1 MTLSSFVCIAILCNF
16 GRTGEQSTFR
26 SLTFL
31 SRLPV
36 IVGFGGINPAGRSSG
51 HNAYRRMVV
60 DKLDANQAEQTYQS
74 LAQLMHLDGTL
85 TDELKKEILSRTLVR
100 KIENNLFDPAAI
112 RINKIA
118 QLNATTQPLT
128 FELRSNQ
135 LPEIIPEGWQ
145 VSASNAGKV
154 VVSVKA
160 GLDVLLPDTRISRV
174 NSGGQLPSGFE
185 PGSLYQSRNHPRG
198 LQLTVYA
205 ASDAINS
212 LGFEWDEV
220 RNRVP
225 ADQISVYASSAMGQL
240 DTNGAGGMLQSS
252 LLGKRVSSKNCALS
266 LAEMTADFV
275 NAYVLGSIGTTG
287 ANVGACA
294 TFLYNLRQGIQDIR
308 SGKFRAVMVGA
319 SEAPLTPEVM
329 EGYRTMGALAEDE
342 ALNKIDGITGAT
354 DHTRACRPFG
364 ENCGFTLAEA
374 SQFVILMDDELAL
387 ELGANIYGSVADVFI
402 NADGFKK
409 SIPGPGIGNYV
420 TVGKALGVIRSMLG
434 EDTVRNRTYMQA
446 HGTGTPANRTTESH
460 IFNEL
465 AKTFG
470 INHWPITAIKSYLG
484 HSLATAA
491 GDQLVTSLG
500 VWANGIIPGISTV
513 DEVAADVHNSHIDF
527 LLKHK
532 EIDPTE
538 IDATFINSKG
548 FGGNN
553 ATGAILSPTITRKML
568 EKKHGSAAMSKHT
581 KANELV
587 QEKTAQYNVETSAGK
602 NALIYNFG
610 VGVVDGTE
618 LTLSDTEIRVP
629 GLKRSI
635 SLEVPNPYEDMS

>member
-513 DEVAADVHNSHIDF
+513 DEVAADVHNSHVDF

>member
-1 MTLSSFVCIAILCNF
+1 
-16 GRTGEQSTFR
+16 
-26 SLTFL
+26 
-31 SRLPV
+31 
-36 IVGFGGINPAGRSSG
+36 
-51 HNAYRRMVV
+51 
-60 DKLDANQAEQTYQS
+60 
-74 LAQLMHLDGTL
+74 
-85 TDELKKEILSRTLVR
+85 
-100 KIENNLFDPAAI
+100 
-112 RINKIA
+112 
-118 QLNATTQPLT
+118 
-128 FELRSNQ
+128 
-135 LPEIIPEGWQ
+135 
-145 VSASNAGKV
+145 
-154 VVSVKA
+154 
-160 GLDVLLPDTRISRV
+160 
-174 NSGGQLPSGFE
+174 
-185 PGSLYQSRNHPRG
+185 
-198 LQLTVYA
+198 
-205 ASDAINS
+205 
-212 LGFEWDEV
+212 
-220 RNRVP
+220 
-225 ADQISVYASSAMGQL
+225 
-240 DTNGAGGMLQSS
+240 
-252 LLGKRVSSKNCALS
+252 
-266 LAEMTADFV
+266 
-275 NAYVLGSIGTTG
+275 
-287 ANVGACA
+287 
-294 TFLYNLRQGIQDIR
+294 
-308 SGKFRAVMVGA
+308 
-319 SEAPLTPEVM
+319 
-329 EGYRTMGALAEDE
+329 MGALAEDE